1 MPVQALMLALALAAL
16 SIALIAAGCGGGSE
30 DDGPSPQPTG
40 AVTAG
45 PTLPGPVTPVSD
57 IRGLD
62 LQSLADVQARLS
74 DSGGSINQED
84 VIYAD
89 VTADGIDDAVVPVTS
104 GGSLGLLGF
113 MVLTPT
119 ADGAAVI
126 LDIFPSSSY
135 PGMTV
140 DVVGDK
146 IMMAQPVPGPDDPEC
161 CPSFLRRTTWAW
173 NGAALAIES
182 SETVENPDAIG
193 DKLTPQS

>member
-1 MPVQALMLALALAAL
+1 MSIQALLRALTLSALPAAAL
-16 SIALIAAGCGGGSE
+16 VAAGCGGGG
-30 DDGPSPQPTG
+30 DDEPTPAPTTG
-40 AVTAG
+40 VTAG
-45 PTLPGPVTPVSD
+45 PTLPGPVTPVGD
-57 IRGLD
+57 IRSVD
-62 LQSLADVQARLS
+62 LQSLEEVQARLS
-74 DSGGSINQED
+74 DSGGSVSQED

-89 VTADGIDDAVVPVTS
+89 VTADGIDDAVVPVASEGT
-104 GGSLGLLGF
+104 LGQLGF

-135 PGMTV
+135 PGMAV

-146 IMMAQPVPGPDDPEC
+146 VVMTQPVPGPDDPEC
-161 CPSFLRRTTWAW
+161 CPGFLRRTTWAW